1 MILDCTHGQADL
13 GLRLSKRHKS
23 NMTWDGMDG
32 GAAGVG

>member
-1 MILDCTHGQADL
+1 MAKQTWA